1 MAWAKQIDK
10 QIYLEYKQK
19 EMQRKKV
26 QRLEGTFRNLALY
39 TIGNKAIWPLFEP
52 NVKVTMAFYNC
63 NYNVTMA
70 TITRDTIAS
79 GN

>member
-26 QRLEGTFRNLALY
+26 QRLEGTLRILALY
-39 TIGNKAIWPLFEP
+39 DWK
-52 NVKVTMAFYNC
+52 
-63 NYNVTMA
+63 
-70 TITRDTIAS
+70 
-79 GN
+79 